1 MWSSNKFQFVA
12 KKSFLA
18 LLYDFYTF
26 PQNTSLQICKQQNET
41 KGQILLTV
49 LRTQLIPLKTG
60 G

>member
-49 LRTQLIPLKTG
+49 LKTQLIP
-60 G
+60 